1 MSFTFAAKKEKITKR
16 ENIFSKTLMP
26 YLIAVSG
33 LAILTA
39 IMFALRNFVSPITV
53 ALVLL
58 LFILVTIY
66 LKQLVV
72 TTYAIIKQS

>member
-1 MSFTFAAKKEKITKR
+1 
-16 ENIFSKTLMP
+16 MP
-26 YLIAVSG
+26 YLLAVLG

-39 IMFALRNFVSPITV
+39 IMFALGNFVNPITV